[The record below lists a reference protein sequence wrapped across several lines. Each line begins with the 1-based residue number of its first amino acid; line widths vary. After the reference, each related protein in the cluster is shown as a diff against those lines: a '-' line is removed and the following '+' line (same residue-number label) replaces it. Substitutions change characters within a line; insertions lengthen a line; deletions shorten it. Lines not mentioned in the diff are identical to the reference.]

1 MQTEDSQKVIKRFFE
16 ALRYLKDEKIIRG
29 KQTFTRAHEINR
41 WNMNTLEKD
50 PSRDIFQAA
59 WLTYLVND
67 YGVSATW
74 LLTGRGDI
82 LLYKKD
88 KSGTEGK
95 KYPFVPLYVIYP
107 RQAFQSGEGVL
118 SVCLKQPPVCSCQEP
133 WRISELCS
141 VHDVPTILRL
151 CKCPFRGQAS

>member
-1 MQTEDSQKVIKRFFE
+1 MQTEDSQKVINRFFE
-16 ALRYLKDEKIIRG
+16 ALRFLKGHKIIRG

-82 LLYKKD
+82 LKYKKD
-88 KSGTEGK
+88 QSGTEGK
-95 KYPFVPLYVIYP
+95 K
-107 RQAFQSGEGVL
+107 
-118 SVCLKQPPVCSCQEP
+118 
-133 WRISELCS
+133 
-141 VHDVPTILRL
+141 
-151 CKCPFRGQAS
+151 